1 MKCCNCLSIHTYNE
15 YNIIAVEIE
24 QGSASYPFEEET
36 SNDTFPV
43 VDEGEPS
50 AFFLKEVREYLEGR
64 KDEEHSRVTKR
75 HTYGEYF
82 ITCIKDV

>member
-1 MKCCNCLSIHTYNE
+1 M
-15 YNIIAVEIE
+15 YNISLYIAVEIE
-24 QGSASYPFEEET
+24 EGNASYP
-36 SNDTFPV
+36 FPV

-64 KDEEHSRVTKR
+64 KDEEHSRITKR